1 MEKLRYK
8 FRHYFL
14 PIFIAI
20 IVAFPLAFVLGSSQL
35 SASGARI
42 AKASEIQ
49 AYHMNTAPLNI
60 KRNLA
65 DYLYGSGKKDESL
78 SRILLETENLYTV
91 ISYPYTSVSPQGIAI
106 LNDEQLHTVMN
117 FLSALKSLTYR
128 AYFATAENDG
138 VTEASCRQALDKVYT
153 TVLSPVSELGQNQ
166 TLQLAQSLMSDE
178 GSALLDPLCKM
189 HTPSGTCDPSA

>member
-14 PIFIAI
+14 PIFIAT

-42 AKASEIQ
+42 AKATEIQ

-166 TLQLAQSLMSDE
+166 TLQLAQSLMSEE
-178 GSALLDPLCKM
+178 GSALLDTLSKM
-189 HTPSGTCDPSA
+189 QTPS

>member
-1 MEKLRYK
+1 
-8 FRHYFL
+8 
-14 PIFIAI
+14 
-20 IVAFPLAFVLGSSQL
+20 
-35 SASGARI
+35 
-42 AKASEIQ
+42 
-49 AYHMNTAPLNI
+49 MNTAPLNI

-166 TLQLAQSLMSDE
+166 TLQLAQSLMSEE
-178 GSALLDPLCKM
+178 GSALLDTLSKM
-189 HTPSGTCDPSA
+189 QTPS